1 MALTMSQ
8 RTQLLGGVGLFAG
21 LGPKDREVFAETAVE
36 VSFPE
41 GRRIARQGEIE
52 TGFFLVVSGSAT
64 VVRNGHQVARIG
76 PGGFFGELSL
86 LDGEPRTAS
95 VTADEATT
103 CLALPTWEFQRLIR
117 ERPEFAAPILKEA
130 ARRIRALSDTAE

>member
-1 MALTMSQ
+1 MALSTSQ
-8 RTQLLGGVGLFAG
+8 RAELLGGVGLFAV
-21 LGPKDREVFAETAVE
+21 LTAEDRAAFAGAAIE

-52 TGFFLVVSGSAT
+52 TGFFLVLAGSAT
-64 VVRNGHQVARIG
+64 VVRNGQPIATIQ

-86 LDGEPRTAS
+86 LDGSPRTAT
-95 VTADEATT
+95 VTADEDTS

-117 ERPEFAAPILKEA
+117 ERPGFALPILKEA
-130 ARRIRALSDTAE
+130 ARRIRALSSGAD

>member
-1 MALTMSQ
+1 MALTQSQ
-8 RTQLLGGVGLFAG
+8 RAKPLGGVELFAA
-21 LGPKDREVFAETAVE
+21 LGPEDREVFAETAVE
-36 VSFPE
+36 VSFPG

-52 TGFFLVVSGSAT
+52 TGFFLVVTGSAT
-64 VVRNGHQVARIG
+64 VVRDGRPIAQIG

-86 LDGEPRTAS
+86 LDGRPRTAS

-117 ERPEFAAPILKEA
+117 ERPGFAAPILKEA
-130 ARRIRALSDTAE
+130 ARRIRALSDAAD